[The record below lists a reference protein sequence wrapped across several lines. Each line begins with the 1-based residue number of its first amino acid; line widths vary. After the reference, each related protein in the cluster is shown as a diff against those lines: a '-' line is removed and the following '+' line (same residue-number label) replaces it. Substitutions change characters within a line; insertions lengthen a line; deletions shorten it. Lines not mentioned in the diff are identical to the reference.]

1 MSESRSDLV
10 AANEELRARV
20 AAQEREIELL
30 KAKITALEHRVGR
43 SSKNSSLPPSADSI
57 KDKAEATKDR
67 AARRAAAKAARKE
80 DLTRKRGKQPG
91 APGVTLKKRDDP
103 TSVIDHEPEC
113 CSSCG
118 ADLATAPVEGIEV
131 RQVFDTP
138 VPLPLECIEH
148 RVATKRCSC
157 GATTKA
163 SFPPE
168 ARSTTCYGPGVRAV
182 ALYLLHRQHLPVE
195 RTAETLSSL
204 FGAPVSTGFVASL
217 ATEAAEALDASGV
230 IAEICR
236 RLRGADLVHADE
248 TSDQVGTKT
257 WWFHVVT
264 NDLFTYLFASPTRG
278 KDAPDQAGVLGDFTG
293 TMVHDR
299 LAMYFNYDQATH
311 AICLAHIARELAA
324 VGIVWN
330 QGWANDMADLLSE
343 MNAAGNAAR
352 DKGRT
357 RLGHPVVKDFL
368 ARYDRI
374 VEDGLAA
381 NPARLGR
388 KRDSVERASFNLVSA
403 LRDLRAEATRFV
415 TDLSVPMTNN
425 AAERALR
432 MAKLHR
438 KISGCFQS
446 DAGARSFATIRSY
459 IATAAKHD
467 VDVFRVLAG
476 IFRGEVWMP
485 PAVT

>member
-1 MSESRSDLV
+1 VSESRLELL

-20 AAQEREIELL
+20 AVQAEEIERL
-30 KAKITALEHRVGR
+30 KSKIAELERMIGR
-43 SSKNSSLPPSADSI
+43 SSKNSSLPPSSDSI

-67 AARRAAAKAARKE
+67 AERRAAAKAARKE
-80 DLTRKRGKQPG
+80 EVARKRGKQPG
-91 APGVTLKKRDDP
+91 APGANLMKREDP
-103 TSVIDHEPEC
+103 TSVIDHEPQC
-113 CSSCG
+113 CAGCG
-118 ADLATAPVEGIEV
+118 ADLSGAPVEAIEV

-138 VPLPLECIEH
+138 VPLPLECTEH
-148 RVATKRCSC
+148 RAQTKRCSC
-157 GATTKA
+157 GTATKA
-163 SFPPE
+163 DFPPE
-168 ARSTTCYGPGVRAV
+168 ARSTTCYGPAVRAV

-195 RTAETLSSL
+195 RTAEALSSL

-217 ATEAAEALDASGV
+217 ATEAAEVLDASGV
-230 IAEICR
+230 IETICQH
-236 RLRGADLVHADE
+236 LRGADVVHADE

-278 KDAPDQAGVLGDFTG
+278 KDAPDETGVLGDFTG

-299 LAMYFNYDQATH
+299 LAMYFNYDAATH

-324 VGIVWN
+324 VGVVWN
-330 QGWANDMADLLSE
+330 QGWANDMADLLAE
-343 MNAAGNAAR
+343 MNTAAKAAR

-357 RLGHPVVKDFL
+357 MLSQRVVTDFL
-368 ARYDRI
+368 AHYDRI
-374 VEDGLAA
+374 VNDGLAA
-381 NPARLGR
+381 NPAPTGR
-388 KRDSVERASFNLVSA
+388 KRDAVERASFNLASA
-403 LRDLRAEATRFV
+403 LGELRAEATRFI

-432 MAKLHR
+432 MAKLHK

-446 DAGARSFATIRSY
+446 DAGARSFATIHSY

-467 VDVFRVLAG
+467 VDAFHALAG
-476 IFRGEVWMP
+476 IFKDDVWMP